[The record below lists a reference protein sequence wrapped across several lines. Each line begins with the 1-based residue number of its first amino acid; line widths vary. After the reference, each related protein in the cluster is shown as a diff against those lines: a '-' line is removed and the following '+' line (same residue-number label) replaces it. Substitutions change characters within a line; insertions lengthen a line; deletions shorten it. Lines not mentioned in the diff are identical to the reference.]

1 MTIFNTET
9 LLSQI
14 QRALD
19 RDDVDSAIKVLEALR
34 PADQAHLVG
43 ELEPGE
49 QESIMQQLDIEDA
62 ADILEKLEDPEAAEL
77 AQRLPSGMLASIADR
92 MDPDEA
98 ADLLDDLPDEQAD
111 DVLAFMESADEI
123 RPLMP
128 YPDDTAGGLMTTDFI
143 ALEYHMTVAQALEM
157 VRLWEADTDMVH
169 YLFVIDAEKL
179 SGVVPLRRLIYA
191 DSVTP
196 IQDLMDPDVISVHVE
211 ADQEECAR
219 LMSHYDLIAL
229 PVINQAGHLLG
240 IVAVDDVVDVLV
252 NEATEDIQR
261 LGGGQ
266 PLPQSYLNTKVTT
279 VAKAR
284 IGWLLLLFLAESLTG
299 TVLRHFEEELASV
312 VALSFFIPL
321 LIGTGGNAG
330 TQATSTIIRAMA
342 IGEIDLKDGLG
353 ALWHEL
359 RVGLMLGVG
368 MAAIAYIRALTW
380 GSQPGLAVTVAV
392 AILAIVIWA
401 NALGAVLPLLA
412 TRLKIDPTVVS
423 GPVMSTLVDATGLFI
438 YFSIAQLILGV

>member
-62 ADILEKLEDPEAAEL
+62 ADILEKLEDAEAAEL
-77 AQRLPSGMLASIADR
+77 AQRLPSGRLASIADR

-98 ADLLDDLPDEQAD
+98 ADLLDDLTDEQAD
-111 DVLAFMESADEI
+111 DVLASMESADEI

-229 PVINQAGHLLG
+229 PVVNQAGHLLG

-261 LGGGQ
+261 LLGVQTVQVHITSAADVHAETGSFQFGHDYVSETGNRYRGQRLHRQVINDRLGGLQ
-266 PLPQSYLNTKVTT
+266 
-279 VAKAR
+279 
-284 IGWLLLLFLAESLTG
+284 I
-299 TVLRHFEEELASV
+299 
-312 VALSFFIPL
+312 
-321 LIGTGGNAG
+321 
-330 TQATSTIIRAMA
+330 
-342 IGEIDLKDGLG
+342 G
-353 ALWHEL
+353 ALT
-359 RVGLMLGVG
+359 
-368 MAAIAYIRALTW
+368 AANLQRIPSHC
-380 GSQPGLAVTVAV
+380 GFN
-392 AILAIVIWA
+392 ILEQ
-401 NALGAVLPLLA
+401 
-412 TRLKIDPTVVS
+412 VVFRF
-423 GPVMSTLVDATGLFI
+423 DNQCLFT
-438 YFSIAQLILGV
+438 S